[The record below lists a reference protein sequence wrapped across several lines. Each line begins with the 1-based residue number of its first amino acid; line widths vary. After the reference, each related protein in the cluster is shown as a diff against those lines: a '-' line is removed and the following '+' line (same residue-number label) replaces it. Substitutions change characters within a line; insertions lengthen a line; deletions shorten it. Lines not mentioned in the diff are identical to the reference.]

1 MTGDTPA
8 YRLHELPYQADPI
21 PRLESVRAL
30 GAPVLLDSADRR
42 NQLGRYSILCAGP
55 LLQIIDDQPA
65 AQVQQHL
72 RAALQQLG
80 PARWPG
86 DLRLPFGAGLVGY
99 LAYDYGRQLESLPCL
114 ARHDIALPD
123 LSFGLY
129 DWSVVSD
136 HQLQRCWLVCHPQ
149 VPSARQQAL
158 LRQLDSHAAPRQA
171 FSLCEP
177 FAAEQGKAQ
186 YAEAFARVQDYIH
199 AGDCYQINLAQRFS
213 SRYQGDPLSAYCAL
227 RERSPTPFS
236 AYLEMA
242 GGTLLSLSPERFIEV
257 QNGRV
262 ETRPIKGTRP
272 RGSSPQQDQA
282 LAEELQRC
290 EKDRAENLMIVD
302 LLRNDLGRSCEPGSI
317 RVPELFSLES
327 YPNVHHLVSS
337 ITGRLRSDS
346 DTIDL
351 LMRAFPGGSI
361 TGAPKIRA
369 MQIIEELEPVRRS
382 LYCGSVGYLGC
393 EGQMDF
399 NIAIRSLVC
408 HEGSIYCWG
417 GGGVVADSELDAEY
431 QETLTKV
438 GNLLDA
444 LQPGHDSYT

>member
-272 RGSSPQQDQA
+272 RGSTPQLDQA

>member
-129 DWSVVSD
+129 DWSLVSD

-186 YAEAFARVQDYIH
+186 YAEAFARVQDYIQ